1 MCLCVL
7 AVMAES
13 SILWAQ
19 DQFSCPICLDL
30 LKDPVTI
37 PCGHSYC
44 MNCITDCWNQDDQKR
59 VYSCPQCRQTFTPRP
74 ALNKN
79 VVFAEM
85 VEKLKK
91 IEVQTARPA
100 PSYAGPGDVECDV
113 CTGRKY
119 KAVKSCLLCL
129 NSYCQCHLEQHDSFF
144 KDKRH
149 NLINAT
155 GRLKEMICSQHD
167 RLLEVYCRTDQQC
180 ICLLCTMNEHKNHHT
195 ISTKAERTKKQK
207 QLWFIER
214 KFRKRIQ
221 EREKEIQEL
230 KDAVK
235 THKHSAQ
242 AAVKDSERIFTELI
256 RSIERRRSEV
266 IQMIRDREKAELRRA
281 EGLLKQ
287 LQQEIDDLRRR
298 DAELQQLLHTE
309 NHIHFIQSFQSFA
322 VPPASKDNI
331 SITSLLSYDDVDES
345 VSMLREKLE
354 DLCKKATENIYV
366 IPHMENV
373 TASELRTRDEFL
385 QYSHELTL
393 DPNTAHKYLRLSEG
407 NRVAK
412 FIGADQQYPVHP
424 DRFHGFSQVLCRE
437 SVCGRCYWE
446 VEWSG
451 VAGVGIS
458 VSYKSISRK
467 GGGFECVFGF
477 NNQSWRLSCSDTRCA
492 FRHNQK
498 TIKLP
503 VFYSSSRIGVYV
515 DHGAGILS
523 FYSVSDTMTLIY
535 RIQTTFTQPLYP
547 GFGINFGSTLK
558 LSSAE
563 IL

>member
-1 MCLCVL
+1 
-7 AVMAES
+7 MAEA
-13 SILWAQ
+13 SISVGE
-19 DQFSCPICLDL
+19 DQFSCSICLDL

-44 MNCITDCWNQDDQKR
+44 MSCITDCWNQDDQKR
-59 VYSCPQCRQTFTPRP
+59 VYSCPQCRQTFSPRP

-91 IEVQTARPA
+91 TKAQTARPA
-100 PSYAGPGDVECDV
+100 LSYAGPGDVECDV

-235 THKHSAQ
+235 THK
-242 AAVKDSERIFTELI
+242 
-256 RSIERRRSEV
+256 
-266 IQMIRDREKAELRRA
+266 
-281 EGLLKQ
+281 
-287 LQQEIDDLRRR
+287 
-298 DAELQQLLHTE
+298 
-309 NHIHFIQSFQSFA
+309 
-322 VPPASKDNI
+322 
-331 SITSLLSYDDVDES
+331 
-345 VSMLREKLE
+345 
-354 DLCKKATENIYV
+354 
-366 IPHMENV
+366 
-373 TASELRTRDEFL
+373 
-385 QYSHELTL
+385 
-393 DPNTAHKYLRLSEG
+393 
-407 NRVAK
+407 
-412 FIGADQQYPVHP
+412 
-424 DRFHGFSQVLCRE
+424 
-437 SVCGRCYWE
+437 
-446 VEWSG
+446 
-451 VAGVGIS
+451 
-458 VSYKSISRK
+458 
-467 GGGFECVFGF
+467 
-477 NNQSWRLSCSDTRCA
+477 
-492 FRHNQK
+492 
-498 TIKLP
+498 
-503 VFYSSSRIGVYV
+503 
-515 DHGAGILS
+515 
-523 FYSVSDTMTLIY
+523 VSDRHLPLITEPALLM
-535 RIQTTFTQPLYP
+535 RH
-547 GFGINFGSTLK
+547 
-558 LSSAE
+558 A
-563 IL
+563 

>member
-1 MCLCVL
+1 MQRCSE
-7 AVMAES
+7 MAEA
-13 SILWAQ
+13 SISVGE

-59 VYSCPQCRQTFTPRP
+59 VYSCPQCRQTFSPRP

-91 IEVQTARPA
+91 TKAQTARPA
-100 PSYAGPGDVECDV
+100 LSYAGPGDVECDV

-119 KAVKSCLLCL
+119 KAVRSCLLCL